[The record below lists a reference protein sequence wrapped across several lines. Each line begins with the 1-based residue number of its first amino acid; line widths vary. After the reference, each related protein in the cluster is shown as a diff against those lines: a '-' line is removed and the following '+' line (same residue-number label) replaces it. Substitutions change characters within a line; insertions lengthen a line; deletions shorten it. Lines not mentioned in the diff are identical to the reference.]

1 MKYIKL
7 NEQLIDK
14 FFGNMDSDCLEQ
26 VKTLAE
32 QGAVLNPANGEIIC
46 NNTRTGIITD
56 YFDNFQK
63 EVINAKKQL

>member
-14 FFGNMDSDCLEQ
+14 FFGGMDSECLEQ
-26 VKTLAE
+26 VQLLVE
-32 QGAVLNPANGEIIC
+32 QGAVLNPTNGEIIC

-56 YFDNFQK
+56 YFDNLSK
-63 EVINAKKQL
+63 GGNKC